1 MLVHF
6 CFWNYEGVGNDMI
19 EIIPALKKMLNPGL
33 YSRDFY
39 LGFTNSLLFHERS
52 FALYFLTLFHA
63 EIPIALLSIYTLA
76 LFFFIFGL
84 LKLTS
89 SLIDNFSISILTV
102 IILLFPMRYT
112 AVGANE
118 MFYNMATNAVFS
130 KTIIVWALFYLIQR
144 KSTYGYLLLIPA
156 SLFHILAGFQIF
168 IIAFLS
174 DLKYKVKKVKFYS
187 WIKPILFYLA
197 IIIPNIFLILYSRKT
212 PHSHDNSFIEL
223 IEFRLGH
230 HFFIEYSSFSS
241 ILLYLFLYMIGIFL
255 WKKYNPFVSNFYIFQ
270 GIILIIY
277 ILLVSQFRL
286 ELGIQLQWLKTTI
299 WIETF
304 SILAIMK
311 WICSIQGFSNFYTR
325 NNFMNWVILLFICV
339 LSLFKQKE
347 DSKLLNEEILLAKW
361 ANKNTNKNAL
371 FVYPPSFTRFKSI
384 SERSSWIDFKC
395 ISHQK
400 AYFIPWFDRV
410 QKVFKIDLADRRK
423 NKNLIEEAYRNYN
436 QLTEAEIENL
446 FTTQNINY
454 IILPIRLTTSNL
466 IKAAY
471 STDSFVIYMRK

>member
-1 MLVHF
+1 
-6 CFWNYEGVGNDMI
+6 
-19 EIIPALKKMLNPGL
+19 
-33 YSRDFY
+33 
-39 LGFTNSLLFHERS
+39 
-52 FALYFLTLFHA
+52 
-63 EIPIALLSIYTLA
+63 
-76 LFFFIFGL
+76 
-84 LKLTS
+84 
-89 SLIDNFSISILTV
+89 
-102 IILLFPMRYT
+102 
-112 AVGANE
+112 
-118 MFYNMATNAVFS
+118 
-130 KTIIVWALFYLIQR
+130 
-144 KSTYGYLLLIPA
+144 
-156 SLFHILAGFQIF
+156 
-168 IIAFLS
+168 
-174 DLKYKVKKVKFYS
+174 
-187 WIKPILFYLA
+187 
-197 IIIPNIFLILYSRKT
+197 
-212 PHSHDNSFIEL
+212 
-223 IEFRLGH
+223 
-230 HFFIEYSSFSS
+230 
-241 ILLYLFLYMIGIFL
+241 
-255 WKKYNPFVSNFYIFQ
+255 
-270 GIILIIY
+270 
-277 ILLVSQFRL
+277 
-286 ELGIQLQWLKTTI
+286 
-299 WIETF
+299 
-304 SILAIMK
+304 
-311 WICSIQGFSNFYTR
+311 
-325 NNFMNWVILLFICV
+325 MNWVILLFICV